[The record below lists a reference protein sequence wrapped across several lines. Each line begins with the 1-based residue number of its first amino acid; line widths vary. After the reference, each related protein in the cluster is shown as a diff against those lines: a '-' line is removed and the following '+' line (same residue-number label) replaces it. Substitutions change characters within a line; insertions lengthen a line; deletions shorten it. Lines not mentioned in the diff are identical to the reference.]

1 MGYVDESQ
9 AKGLVKRIFR
19 SFRASN
25 LGNKLVMNTG
35 FSHRKFCKKTVA
47 HCRDDSSAQLIEE
60 RYSKTNKCELVWG
73 KWCLSGA
80 FTDDLDYKNFE
91 NYNQISFSINYFTS
105 ENYYYGIYYI
115 NISQHSM
122 LKLIMRS
129 GKSIKNGHE
138 LLLYLKSI
146 TKELVLSSLRLANN
160 VILNNGH
167 EDGYVIIDKMFIP
180 LAFNTNFCDD
190 INHPDYAL
198 GCTVI
203 TVMPDHYD
211 SAVKEFEIRDPIKPI
226 KSIFETPKLLESLI
240 PFAII
245 DE

>member
-19 SFRASN
+19 SFRATA
-25 LGNKLVMNTG
+25 LGNKQVINTG

-47 HCRDDSSAQLIEE
+47 HCRDESSAQLIEQ
-60 RYSKTNKCELVWG
+60 RYSKTNKWEVVWG
-73 KWCLSGA
+73 MWCLSGFA
-80 FTDDLDYKNFE
+80 DYDDTNFE
-91 NYNQISFSINYFTS
+91 NYKQISFCVDYFTS

-129 GKSIKNGHE
+129 GKTIKNGHD
-138 LLLYLKSI
+138 LLIYLKSI

-160 VILNNGH
+160 VILNKGS

-180 LAFNTNFCDD
+180 LAFNTNYCDD
-190 INHPDYAL
+190 INDQNYSL
-198 GCTVI
+198 CCTVI
-203 TVMPDHYD
+203 TVMPEHYD
-211 SAVKEFEIRDPIKPI
+211 SAVKEFEVRDPIKPI
-226 KSIFETPKLLESLI
+226 KNIFETPKLLESLI